1 MTAKIIIQDM
11 ELIVSSRLKNE
22 GVKFPNTEKTDRTLH
37 NEFAVTLHANERKR
51 SFNYY
56 DSHKAFEDGK
66 IELTDEDMMFAA
78 RSIFDDAGSSDD
90 SFEGFCLNMG
100 YDPDSR
106 RAEKIYNE
114 CKKGAKKLNDLGF
127 TDFYAALDAF
137 REAGIE

>member
-1 MTAKIIIQDM
+1 MTAKIIIQNM
-11 ELIVSSRLKNE
+11 ELTVSSRLKNE

-37 NEFAVTLHANERKR
+37 NEFAVTLHANEKKH

-56 DSHKAFEDGK
+56 DSHKAFEEGK
-66 IELTDEDMMFAA
+66 IELTDNDMLFAA
-78 RSIFDDAGSSDD
+78 RSIFDDAACGND
-90 SFEGFCLNMG
+90 SFEEFCSNLG
-100 YDPDSR
+100 YDQDSR